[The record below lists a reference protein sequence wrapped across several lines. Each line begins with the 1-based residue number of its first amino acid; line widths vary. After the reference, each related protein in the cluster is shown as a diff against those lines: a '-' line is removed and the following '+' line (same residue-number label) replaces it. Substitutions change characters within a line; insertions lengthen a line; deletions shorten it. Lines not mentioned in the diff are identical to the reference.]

1 MKFDFLSM
9 ENMNQ
14 NSIIVFVC
22 EHGAA
27 KSVIAAAHFNKL
39 AREENLSL
47 RAIARGTHP
56 DRELSPIAI
65 NGLHADGLIPSES
78 LPRKLSLADMESAR
92 RVVTFCELPVEYQEK
107 VIIELWDGVP
117 PVSENYEQARNAI
130 LERINKLINTLT

>member
-1 MKFDFLSM
+1 
-9 ENMNQ
+9 MNQ

-27 KSVIAAAHFNKL
+27 KSILAATYFNKL
-39 AREENLSL
+39 ASEMGLEL

-56 DRELSPIAI
+56 DRELSPVAVT
-65 NGLHADGLIPSES
+65 GLHEVGLTPTES

-92 RVVTFCELPVEYQEK
+92 RVVTFCELPVEYHEK

-130 LERINKLINTLT
+130 LERINKLINTLA